1 MPVSPSPTSSH
12 GHVGQLRAPDST
24 DDHEAQTLWELAKSE
39 LIAEARARNLW
50 FPRLLDGC
58 GASIPHPGGSE
69 GGVLPAAPHPRQASP
84 R

>member
-24 DDHEAQTLWELAKSE
+24 DDHEAQDPMGTCEVGVDCRGSRQESLV
-39 LIAEARARNLW
+39 
-50 FPRLLDGC
+50 PRLLDGC